1 MNVHTTPVFPSLIH
15 QIKLPCFDLIVDSLA
30 KDILEYR
37 DNNSG
42 VEKSNM
48 GGYQSDDKFLK
59 TKKFE
64 EYFEYI
70 DLNITTAIESFY
82 DDGIDYGNAWFNIN
96 SNENYNWPHNHPGA
110 VFSCVLWVKIP
121 KNPGP
126 ICFQNHT
133 CKTAN
138 DLISVNL
145 KKDLKEG
152 YNASTQMYFTPE
164 VGNIII
170 FPGYLEHHVEPTKDS
185 KNDRISIALN
195 YS

>member
-1 MNVHTTPVFPSLIH
+1 
-15 QIKLPCFDLIVDSLA
+15 
-30 KDILEYR
+30 
-37 DNNSG
+37 
-42 VEKSNM
+42 M
-48 GGYQSDDKFLK
+48 GGYQSDDNFLK

-82 DDGIDYGNAWFNIN
+82 DDEIEYGNAWFNIN
-96 SNENYNWPHNHPGA
+96 SNENYNWPIIIQEQFFH
-110 VFSCVLWVKIP
+110 VFYGTRIPKIP
-121 KNPGP
+121 VPYVFK
-126 ICFQNHT
+126 IIHT
-133 CKTAN
+133 SAN
-138 DLISVNL
+138 DLISVNH

-170 FPGYLEHHVEPTKDS
+170 FPSYLEHHVEPTKDS